1 MSAIQRKTTTKK
13 PETTET
19 EVQEIEIPL
28 PQPKKKGSSKQE
40 PVQVVVDD
48 DSTTQSVAVVET
60 KPSKK
65 EKGSSKQKDS
75 TPEIVDDDFT
85 PSVVVVET
93 RPSKKGKNSAPKS
106 VEQVEQVEQV
116 EPDDVVVAETKPKP
130 SKKGKKIAPKS
141 DEQDEK
147 DEQVESEDQGE
158 VVEKEKSK
166 KQPPKS
172 LGELITNSFETLT
185 SQIDK
190 FKELIESK
198 EALQKHLTPL
208 ITTRKKELKENK
220 EDESKD
226 PNLQFL
232 EKQKNDLKDE
242 ITKLKSSIRELASVS
257 KVFEKATKQL
267 ESKKKKSSSD
277 PSEPTKER
285 AKKFI
290 PVPVSTDLMT
300 LFIQQNQFLKSNDG
314 NLIFEQTPETN
325 SDGRFLVETTQLM
338 QLIHAYIRENS
349 LRKDKFI
356 VLDSQLEPLFSAYFE
371 RQKEK
376 GIVDMKPN
384 SASVM
389 SVIYDHVEKKAKK

>member
-1 MSAIQRKTTTKK
+1 MSAIQRKSATKK
-13 PETTET
+13 PEHSD

-28 PQPKKKGSSKQE
+28 PPQPKKKSSSKQE
-40 PVQVVVDD
+40 PVKVVVDD
-48 DSTTQSVAVVET
+48 DSTPQSVAVVET

-65 EKGSSKQKDS
+65 EKGPSKQKDS
-75 TPEIVDDDFT
+75 TLEIVDDDFT
-85 PSVVVVET
+85 PSVAVVET
-93 RPSKKGKNSAPKS
+93 KPSKKGKNSAPKS
-106 VEQVEQVEQV
+106 VEQVE
-116 EPDDVVVAETKPKP
+116 PDEVAETKP
-130 SKKGKKIAPKS
+130 SKKGKKPAPKS
-141 DEQDEK
+141 DEQDE
-147 DEQVESEDQGE
+147 QVESEGQGE

-172 LGELITNSFETLT
+172 LEEQITDSVETLT

-190 FKELIESK
+190 SKVLIELK

-232 EKQKNDLKDE
+232 EKQKDGLKDE
-242 ITKLKSSIRELASVS
+242 ITILKSSIRELASVL
-257 KVFEKATKQL
+257 KVIEKATKQL

-277 PSEPTKER
+277 PSEPMKER
-285 AKKFI
+285 AKNF
-290 PVPVSTDLMT
+290 VPVSTDLMT
-300 LFIQQNQFLKSNDG
+300 SFIQQNQSLKSNDG

-371 RQKEK
+371 KQKEK